1 MRIEQPEYR
10 CDNCEKA
17 RTRDVNHWFVLYT
30 SPIVLTSE
38 SVHALVIVKW
48 NSEIAETVGSS
59 AHSCGEACMI
69 KLAQRF
75 FATGSF
81 EKPKPADIPPPQ
93 PAPADDVI
101 VKGVL

>member
-17 RTRDVNHWFVLYT
+17 RTRDVNHWYCLYGAVG
-30 SPIVLTSE
+30 PPE
-38 SVHALVIVKW
+38 SKKLSVVTWDEKLASDCPAHA
-48 NSEIAETVGSS
+48 
-59 AHSCGEACMI
+59 CGEACMI

-81 EKPKPADIPPPQ
+81 EKPK
-93 PAPADDVI
+93 APEPKESEV
-101 VKGVL
+101 VS